1 MGVGC
6 SRPIPTMEETTAPM
20 RLVLWAALFLVT
32 NMLGIEVF
40 RAAVT
45 LPFDEA
51 LVPRLLTIP
60 LIALAALGASRVCT
74 ILNRADQ

>member
-1 MGVGC
+1 
-6 SRPIPTMEETTAPM
+6 MEGTTTLM
-20 RLVLWAALFLVT
+20 RLALWGALFLIS

-51 LVPRLLTIP
+51 LVPRLLTVP
-60 LIALAALGASRVCT
+60 LIALAALGASRVCI
-74 ILNRADQ
+74 ILRRADP